1 VFAGREYVMRT
12 TLEFECNNCTN
23 GSCIAV
29 INIDLQGGVG
39 SFKPRV
45 GCFISSALD
54 KQVEWN
60 LI

>member
-1 VFAGREYVMRT
+1 MKT
-12 TLEFECNNCTN
+12 TLEFECNNCKN
-23 GSCIAV
+23 GHCVAV
-29 INIDLQGGVG
+29 IDIDLQGGVG